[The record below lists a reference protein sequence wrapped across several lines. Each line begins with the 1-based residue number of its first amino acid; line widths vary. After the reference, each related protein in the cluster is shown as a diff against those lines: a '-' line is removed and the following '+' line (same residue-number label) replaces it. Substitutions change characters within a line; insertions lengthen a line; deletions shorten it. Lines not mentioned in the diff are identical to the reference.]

1 MTSADAGQEIAKMK
15 QTVGALETA
24 IKMVRAGYSVVE
36 TTTKLHKV
44 DKALS
49 GVVAEKVSEAT
60 NHSLVMNFLE
70 EGGKNLVQAN
80 ATYDPMSEKLLEVLQ
95 SLYGTFSANLW
106 TPEEREATS
115 RETFQTVLEE
125 KSSEFVLLTQTMKEK
140 DEVEAEKSQIQAA
153 KEQELL
159 DLQDQ
164 IVADDAFFKATVKAC
179 EDESEA
185 WDERKGLRA
194 EEVAGIDKALGIL
207 MSDENRD
214 LFNRA
219 RAVRSSKLEGDRLN
233 DVVQGQTR
241 RDALSAAFVQ
251 LAETNHPRSLKLARR
266 AENALVQAHKGD
278 GEEEELNVT
287 AAMQDAAGPV
297 VDEIDKMRDE
307 LKAEELLD
315 IENRDWCI
323 NETGH
328 YTYQKEEVL
337 EYEIDVLN
345 NKIARVEHRIERRDA
360 DIASIVAKNVTL
372 IKEMDDA
379 LGIRADENAAYI
391 TARDDDVKA
400 VEVLNST
407 LDALSEFYENNGL
420 EMDTIPDGAGAP
432 ETTLLQKGN

>member
-36 TTTKLHKV
+36 ATAKLHKV

-49 GVVAEKVSEAT
+49 GVVAEKVSAAT
-60 NHSLVMNFLE
+60 NHSLVLNFLE

-80 ATYDPMSEKLLEVLQ
+80 ATYAPMSEKLLAVLQ

-106 TPEEREATS
+106 TAEEREATS

-125 KSSEFVLLTQTMKEK
+125 KSAELALLTQTVKEK
-140 DEVEAEKSQIQAA
+140 DEVEAEKAQIQAA

-164 IVADDAFFKATVKAC
+164 IIADDAFFKATVKAC
-179 EDESEA
+179 E
-185 WDERKGLRA
+185 ERKSLRA

-241 RDALSAAFVQ
+241 RD
-251 LAETNHPRSLKLARR
+251 E
-266 AENALVQAHKGD
+266 
-278 GEEEELNVT
+278 
-287 AAMQDAAGPV
+287 
-297 VDEIDKMRDE
+297 
-307 LKAEELLD
+307 
-315 IENRDWCI
+315 
-323 NETGH
+323 
-328 YTYQKEEVL
+328 
-337 EYEIDVLN
+337 
-345 NKIARVEHRIERRDA
+345 
-360 DIASIVAKNVTL
+360 
-372 IKEMDDA
+372 
-379 LGIRADENAAYI
+379 
-391 TARDDDVKA
+391 
-400 VEVLNST
+400 
-407 LDALSEFYENNGL
+407 
-420 EMDTIPDGAGAP
+420 
-432 ETTLLQKGN
+432 